1 MDSRSLDFADEV
13 RKITEG
19 RGVDLVLNTLAEE
32 FIAASFS
39 VTAVNGRFLEIG
51 KTGIWDE
58 SQVSALHRN
67 IAYFPIDLSEI
78 FAKDPRQVRSL
89 FAELRSEFA
98 AGRLKPLPLKVFPV
112 HDLIS
117 AFRFVAQARQI
128 GKVVISHPAFFRH
141 RPGFAASGSG
151 QKTLDPEASY
161 LITGGLRGVGLQ
173 VAGWMAE
180 QGARHLVL
188 MGRSGVDELAAA
200 LIRELEQK
208 GVQVQ
213 VVQGS
218 VTDCAHLEELFSK
231 FGASLPPL
239 RGIIHS
245 AGALDDGVLT
255 QQSWERFE
263 RVMAPKLDGAW
274 HLHTLSRTQP
284 LDFFVFFSSAVAIL
298 GSAGQ
303 GNHVA
308 ACAFEDALAYY
319 RRSLGLP
326 ALTVNWG
333 PWGEVGAATQG
344 VVSDRLRRKGF
355 EPMPAHKGL
364 RALEELLAG
373 DRVQASVMSVD
384 WRQYVESLP
393 AGYRTRLF
401 AGLDWKAAARTPEAA
416 PKATRQSGLLERL
429 EQAPPNKR
437 RSLLEAHIREQA
449 VKVLGLSPTFKLD
462 PNQGL
467 ATFGMDSLMTI
478 ELKNR
483 LQISVGRTLPST
495 LVFDYPTVVALAD
508 YIERNVLA
516 VEPERETISGAR
528 KPEEEQSQTVSD
540 LKEMSDLEAEAVL
553 AKELSE
559 SF

>member
-1 MDSRSLDFADEV
+1 M
-13 RKITEG
+13 
-19 RGVDLVLNTLAEE
+19 
-32 FIAASFS
+32 
-39 VTAVNGRFLEIG
+39 
-51 KTGIWDE
+51 
-58 SQVSALHRN
+58 
-67 IAYFPIDLSEI
+67 
-78 FAKDPRQVRSL
+78 RSL
-89 FAELRSEFA
+89 FAELLPEFA
-98 AGRLKPLPLKVFPV
+98 AGRLKPLPLTVFPA
-112 HDLIS
+112 HDVIF
-117 AFRFVAQARQI
+117 AFRFVAQAKQI
-128 GKVVISHPAFFRH
+128 GKVVVSHPAFYRH
-141 RPGFAASGSG
+141 RHVFATSGAG
-151 QKTLDPEASY
+151 QKALDPEASY

-173 VAGWMAE
+173 VVGWMAE

-188 MGRSGVDELAAA
+188 LGRSGATEPAAA
-200 LIRELEQK
+200 LIRELEAK
-208 GVQVQ
+208 GVQV
-213 VVQGS
+213 VVAQGS
-218 VTDCAHLEELFSK
+218 VTDRAQLAELFSK

-255 QQSWERFE
+255 QQTWERFE
-263 RVMAPKLDGAW
+263 RVMAPKVDGAW

-284 LDFFVFFSSAVAIL
+284 LDFFVLFSSAVATL

-308 ACAFEDALAYY
+308 ACAFEDALAHY
-319 RRSLGLP
+319 RHSLGLP
-326 ALTVNWG
+326 ALSINWG

-355 EPMPAHKGL
+355 EAMPAHTGL

-401 AGLDWKAAARTPEAA
+401 AGLALKEAARTPEAT
-416 PKATRQSGLLERL
+416 PKASRQSGLLERL

-437 RSLLEAHIREQA
+437 RALLEAHIREQA
-449 VKVLGLSPTFKLD
+449 IKVLGLSPTFKLD

-483 LQISVGRTLPST
+483 LQVSVGRTLPST

-508 YIERNVLA
+508 YIERNVLL
-516 VEPERETISGAR
+516 VEPAPAAASKQQEQ
-528 KPEEEQSQTVSD
+528 QSQAESE
-540 LKEMSDLEAEAVL
+540 LKEMSDSEAEAVL

-559 SF
+559 LF

>member
-1 MDSRSLDFADEV
+1 
-13 RKITEG
+13 
-19 RGVDLVLNTLAEE
+19 
-32 FIAASFS
+32 
-39 VTAVNGRFLEIG
+39 
-51 KTGIWDE
+51 
-58 SQVSALHRN
+58 
-67 IAYFPIDLSEI
+67 
-78 FAKDPRQVRSL
+78 
-89 FAELRSEFA
+89 
-98 AGRLKPLPLKVFPV
+98 
-112 HDLIS
+112 
-117 AFRFVAQARQI
+117 
-128 GKVVISHPAFFRH
+128 
-141 RPGFAASGSG
+141 
-151 QKTLDPEASY
+151 
-161 LITGGLRGVGLQ
+161 
-173 VAGWMAE
+173 
-180 QGARHLVL
+180 
-188 MGRSGVDELAAA
+188 MGRSVVTEPAAA
-200 LIRELEQK
+200 LIRELEEK
-208 GVQVQ
+208 GVH
-213 VVQGS
+213 VVVVLGS
-218 VTDCAHLEELFSK
+218 VTDRAQLAELFAR
-231 FGASLPPL
+231 FGVSLPPL

-263 RVMAPKLDGAW
+263 RVMEPKLDGAW

-284 LDFFVFFSSAVAIL
+284 LDFFVLFSSAVAIL

-326 ALTVNWG
+326 ALSVNWG

-393 AGYRTRLF
+393 AGYRTKLF
-401 AGLDWKAAARTPEAA
+401 AGLASKEAARTPETAQ
-416 PKATRQSGLLERL
+416 KASRQSGLLERL

-437 RSLLEAHIREQA
+437 HALLEANIREQA
-449 VKVLGLSPTFKLD
+449 IKVLGLSPTFKLD

-483 LQISVGRTLPST
+483 LQVSVGQSLPST
-495 LVFDYPTVVALAD
+495 LVFDYPTVVALAE
-508 YIERNVLA
+508 YIERNVLP
-516 VEPERETISGAR
+516 VESAPAGAG
-528 KPEEEQSQTVSD
+528 KQQEQQSEAASD
-540 LKEMSDLEAEAVL
+540 LQEMSDEEAEAVL
-553 AKELSE
+553 ARELS
-559 SF
+559 